1 MLAPAF
7 LRLGAMTTRILPR
20 DEYHRLDPTLLAECA
35 RDLSE
40 RQGDV
45 LVVEDGD
52 QIVGCWALF
61 PVLHVEG
68 LWIAE
73 SHQKRTSVA
82 RRLWLGMK
90 RLVKVRGGVK
100 VATAACSDEVRA
112 LLAHVQATKL
122 DGDHYVLSL

>member
-1 MLAPAF
+1 MF
-7 LRLGAMTTRILPR
+7 VTRILPR
-20 DEYHRLDPTLLAECA
+20 TEYDRLGSTALAECA
-35 RDLSE
+35 LQVRDRE
-40 RQGDV
+40 GDV
-45 LVVEDGD
+45 IVVEDGD

-68 LWIAE
+68 LWIAD
-73 SHQKRTSVA
+73 SHQKRASVA

-100 VATAACSDEVRA
+100 VATAACSDDVRA